1 MPAHGRQVLK
11 IVVGKDEVRPIGMIL
26 PEGNYKW
33 GGATKA
39 ANGDV
44 VCFPSDTGR
53 TLRINCAPGVPEDE
67 QVSLIGP
74 SYPGKNK
81 WQNGFLGRDG
91 AVYGLPCDA
100 DAVIR
105 ISAEMEVTTI
115 GLTGGGSFGEGNE
128 KWEVRRK

>member
-33 GGATKA
+33 GGATRA

-53 TLRINCAPGVPEDE
+53 ALRINCAPGVPEDE

-91 AVYGLPCDA
+91 AV
-100 DAVIR
+100 
-105 ISAEMEVTTI
+105 
-115 GLTGGGSFGEGNE
+115 GNATS
-128 KWEVRRK
+128 